1 MAIGDDR
8 PPNYYIF
15 FFRVLRSAPTV
26 YHVATNGDVA
36 TNAASGRLG
45 VFLRP
50 PHVSY
55 GCSGAEQDR
64 TVLADTSMVPW
75 LMFVAPLL
83 WAWFWMSLFSG
94 FYKWAKWVRE
104 TPKIGNLR

>member
-1 MAIGDDR
+1 
-8 PPNYYIF
+8 
-15 FFRVLRSAPTV
+15 
-26 YHVATNGDVA
+26 
-36 TNAASGRLG
+36 
-45 VFLRP
+45 
-50 PHVSY
+50 
-55 GCSGAEQDR
+55 
-64 TVLADTSMVPW
+64 MVPW